1 MQAATEQQ
9 QQWGAVV
16 GTPWEDERWDGG
28 TEESSC
34 WLFFFLLAA
43 LLLFFGSSSF
53 SPPSTPPSLLW
64 SSSLRLSLASATLLF
79 WGAFFCF
86 SGILFYSKQPSYTD
100 QTDDVTRSDH
110 FPRRQPPL
118 MAAVGL
124 VAVAPPGSLIRD
136 SLSELN
142 GGIGRVSQIKCHL
155 KLVSLVTPNILLLCF
170 R

>member
-34 WLFFFLLAA
+34 WLFFFFWQLC
-43 LLLFFGSSSF
+43 SCF
-53 SPPSTPPSLLW
+53 SAPPPSRHPPSLVVFF
-64 SSSLRLSLASATLLF
+64 SEAVISFCHA
-79 WGAFFCF
+79 AFFCF
-86 SGILFYSKQPSYTD
+86 SRILFYSKQPSYTD
-100 QTDDVTRSDH
+100 QTDDVTHSDH

-124 VAVAPPGSLIRD
+124 VAVAPRGSLIRD